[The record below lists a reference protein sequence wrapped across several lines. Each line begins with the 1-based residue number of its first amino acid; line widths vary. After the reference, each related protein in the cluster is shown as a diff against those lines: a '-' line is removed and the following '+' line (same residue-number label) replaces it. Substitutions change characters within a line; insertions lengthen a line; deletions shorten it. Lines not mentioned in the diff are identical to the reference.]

1 MKTRYI
7 ILPLILLIYTAS
19 LKLTAQTQQAQITG
33 SWILNYQAT
42 LQKVSPTGKAHLD
55 TIPSAQRTKI
65 ENIYKGRKM
74 IFHAD
79 GRFKQILANGQSVEG
94 SWSINTHGDKLHI
107 TDPNGRK
114 HTQTIISLTP
124 NTLALQ
130 PENAIERKLIMPELH
145 YTKQ

>member
-55 TIPSAQRTKI
+55 TIPAVQREKI
-65 ENIYKGRKM
+65 EDIYEGRKM
-74 IFHAD
+74 ELNAN
-79 GRFKQILANGQSVEG
+79 GRFKQILANGHSVEG
-94 SWSINTHGDKLHI
+94 TWSIMNNGNRLQV
-107 TDPNGRK
+107 TDLNGRV
-114 HTQTIISLTP
+114 HIQDIINLTHD
-124 NTLALQ
+124 TLVLR
-130 PENAIERKLIMPELH
+130 PDKAIERKLIMPELH